1 MSCDSS
7 TVIAG
12 IHDFE
17 HKLHLKVKSIEVEL
31 LLIEFVLKYFPLI
44 EFLLEH
50 FPLIEKQRQQFPVAS
65 HRNVVQRG
73 QPAV

>member
-7 TVIAG
+7 ALIAG

-17 HKLHLKVKSIEVEL
+17 HKLHLKVGSIEV
-31 LLIEFVLKYFPLI
+31 EFVLKY
-44 EFLLEH
+44 